1 MVETW
6 SEECKDITKYE
17 TDVLTL
23 DVKILQSYAEQ
34 AAWLV

>member
-17 TDVLTL
+17 TDV
-23 DVKILQSYAEQ
+23 KILQSYAEQ